1 MDQKKLKEILDLHS
15 KWLKDPSTG
24 ERADLSGANL
34 RRLKLKDADLRGANL
49 SGTHLGGANL
59 RRADLR
65 GAVLSG
71 ANLRE
76 ADLRGTDL
84 SGAFL
89 SGAKFTVELRESK
102 NLASLVVDR
111 HYDPS
116 QFSML
121 CLNSDFLSGQKTVVN
136 S

>member
-24 ERADLSGANL
+24 KRADLSGAVLN
-34 RRLKLKDADLRGANL
+34 RADLSGAVLSEANL
-49 SGTHLGGANL
+49 SGAY
-59 RRADLR
+59 
-65 GAVLSG
+65 
-71 ANLRE
+71 LRE

-121 CLNSDFLSGQKTVVN
+121 CLNPDFLHGQKTVVN

>member
-1 MDQKKLKEILDLHS
+1 MDRKKLEEILDLHS

-24 ERADLSGANL
+24 KRADLSGAVLN
-34 RRLKLKDADLRGANL
+34 RADLSGAVLSEANL
-49 SGTHLGGANL
+49 SGAY
-59 RRADLR
+59 LR
-65 GAVLSG
+65 GVD
-71 ANLRE
+71 LRE
-76 ADLRGTDL
+76 ADLR
-84 SGAFL
+84 
-89 SGAKFTVELRESK
+89 GAKFTVELRESK

-121 CLNSDFLSGQKTVVN
+121 CLNPDFLHGQKTVVN